1 MNNCLICDA
10 GCRVDQSPGV
20 GTVYYC
26 DRCGAYQMTPMAAA
40 LASEDTTRGEFSSA
54 ARAFVIRQMQRH
66 NKLPMIDEDIWR
78 YTLLPAPIPTPM
90 EQIDMLVD
98 MLGQERAVGRF
109 VEVRASET
117 AFQIGVVDARRGV
130 AYLLSEMESSGLVKT
145 KHDVST
151 LRAQLTLVGWQ
162 RYDELQRSRPDSRTA
177 FMAQQFGDAELDA
190 LVNEHFR
197 PAVADTGFTLRR
209 VDDKPRA
216 GLIDDQL
223 RVDIRNARFLICDLS
238 HGNRG
243 AYWEAGYAEG
253 LGKPVIYTCE
263 KQAFDAKDTRP
274 HFDTNH
280 HLTVIW
286 STDDPA
292 DSVRRLKAT
301 IRATILDAI
310 QEDPHA

>member
-1 MNNCLICDA
+1 MNNCLVCDA
-10 GCRVDQSPGV
+10 GCRVHQSPGV

-66 NKLPMIDEDIWR
+66 NKLPTIDEEIWR
-78 YTLLPAPIPTPM
+78 YTILPATVPTPM

-98 MLGQERAVGRF
+98 MLGQDRAVGRF
-109 VEVRASET
+109 VEVKASET

-130 AYLLSEMESSGLVKT
+130 AYLLSEMENSGLIKT

-151 LRAQLTLVGWQ
+151 HRAQLTLVGWQ
-162 RYDELQRSRPDSRTA
+162 RYEELQRAHPNSRTA

-197 PAVADTGFTLRR
+197 PAVAETGFTLRR

-253 LGKPVIYTCE
+253 LGKPVIYTCQ
-263 KQAFDAKDTRP
+263 KQAFGAKDTHP

-286 STDDPA
+286 SADDPA
-292 DSVRRLKAT
+292 DAVRRLKAT